1 MRIFSKI
8 VALCNIC
15 FIIAVILRAVELAK
29 RAKGNHDGAI
39 PFQPLESTIVIL
51 GYGAIFINIIFLL
64 FSIYWLIRKKI
75 KLIPRWIVIFNLL
88 VLPAQVY
95 FFFFYN

>member
-29 RAKGNHDGAI
+29 RAKGNHEGAI
-39 PFQPLESTIVIL
+39 PFQPLESTIVVL

-64 FSIYWLIRKKI
+64 FSIYWLIRKQI

>member
-29 RAKGNHDGAI
+29 RAKGNHEGAI
-39 PFQPLESTIVIL
+39 PFQPLESTVVIL
-51 GYGAIFINIIFLL
+51 GYGAIFINIIF
-64 FSIYWLIRKKI
+64 FFISIYWLISSKI